1 MTAGLITLLLFIV
14 LVVAWLYLLRLLDR
28 ARGAEWGHRWVN
40 RIDGLNRLYCRRYH
54 RLIAEP
60 LALPQEGPAIVVA
73 NHVSGLDPLLL
84 AAASP
89 RPLRFIIASEEYH
102 RFGLTWLFRAAR
114 CIPVDR
120 TGRPERAFRAALAA
134 LKEGE
139 VVALFPQGRIYRDH
153 EVPHHLKPGATR
165 LAQMTRAPIYPYRI
179 EGIAGEGTVFSSL
192 WRRSRA
198 RLTHYPPIICQ
209 PEAAKQCHHQLE
221 ALMRQHLVPGE
232 SGTSSGFVSQQADS

>member
-1 MTAGLITLLLFIV
+1 MTPALIAWSLVAVV
-14 LVVAWLYLLRLLDR
+14 LVAGWVYLLRLLDR
-28 ARGAEWGHRWVN
+28 AHGADWGHRWVN

-60 LALPQEGPAIVVA
+60 LALPEEGPAIVVA

-84 AAASP
+84 IAASP

-102 RFGLTWLFRAAR
+102 RFGLTWLFRAGK

-120 TGRPERAFRAALAA
+120 QGRPERAFRAALAA

-139 VVALFPQGRIYRDH
+139 VVALFPQGRIYRDS
-153 EVPHHLKPGATR
+153 EAPHHLKPGATR
-165 LAQMTRAPIYPYRI
+165 LAQMTSAPLYPHRI

-192 WRRSRA
+192 WRRSHA
-198 RLTHYPPIICQ
+198 RLIHYPPIICD
-209 PEAAKQCHHQLE
+209 PAASKQCHQQLE
-221 ALMRQHLVPGE
+221 ALMRQHLAAGE
-232 SGTSSGFVSQQADS
+232 TAKG